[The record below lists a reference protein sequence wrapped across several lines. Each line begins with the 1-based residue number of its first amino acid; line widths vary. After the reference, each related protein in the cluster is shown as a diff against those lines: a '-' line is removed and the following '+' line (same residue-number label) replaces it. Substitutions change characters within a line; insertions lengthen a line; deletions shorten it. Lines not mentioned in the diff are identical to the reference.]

1 MKSSNKHRSLVL
13 SSTFV
18 GLVCGLVLTH
28 QQAYAAQTPSVS
40 NQESQI
46 TDVAAPNN
54 NLPKTAA
61 VNQDYSVENENIANS
76 AASGYVT
83 PNTYSSLQTN
93 TITKQDSSLQ
103 PTNSDAT
110 AAVATPNTGAAVPV
124 ANGTTTSTNPG
135 NNNSTTPATNSPTQ
149 DTGNS
154 ATTPTTGSDNPA
166 NGNSNTTSTSSEQPN
181 TNILAQGTWGTSK
194 WDYTQEG
201 DDYILHLHAGTLG
214 TPGKDKNDEYD
225 IWDAGIGSLDAAF
238 KDQLTQIVIDPG
250 VIANQ
255 NSRGLF
261 SHLRKLK
268 TIQGLEN
275 LDTSQVTNMSWMF
288 SECKILTSLDVSHFD
303 TSQVT
308 DMYYMFGDCD
318 YLTNLDVTHF
328 NTSQVTNMRNMFGD
342 CHSLLGLDVSRFD
355 TSQVTDMSN
364 MFLYC
369 VSLTNLDLSNFDTS
383 QVTNMSDMFYGCDRL
398 TNLDLNHFDTS
409 QVTDMSAMFSN
420 CYGLTSLDVSH
431 FNTSQVTDMHGMF
444 RRCDILTN
452 LDLSHW
458 DTSQVTNMSEMFAG
472 CAILTNLDVSHFNT
486 SQVTNMAGMFEYCES
501 LTSLDVNHFDTSQVT
516 NMALMFHYCDKLTK
530 LDVSHFDTSRVT
542 DMSSMF
548 EICEKLTNL
557 DVSHWDTSQVTDMFG
572 MFWSCEKLTS
582 LDFSHWDTS
591 QVTNM
596 SAMFQNCFKLTNLDL
611 NSFDTSQ
618 VTDMSEMFDF
628 CEKLTNLDVSHW
640 DTSQVTDMSDM
651 FDLCYNLT
659 NLDVSHF
666 DTSQVTNMYSMFDHC
681 EKLTSLDVSHFD
693 TSQVTNM
700 YLMFADCDNLADL
713 DVSHFDTSQVTNM
726 DMMFTGCENLTSLD
740 LSHFD
745 TSQVTNMS
753 WMFTGCK
760 NLTSLD
766 LSSFDTSQVTN
777 RFPNNDEFAMLE
789 DCTNLHHLVLGPKTQ
804 LIDSNGSN
812 SALPAVPAA
821 GTKIPG
827 TDKVVTA
834 PYWVA
839 TSGYQQG
846 KRYTSDELE
855 QLTGRDQVTTYD
867 WDSQVHYQVTVE
879 SKSVTRTINVHYPDG
894 QVKTIQDTVDLSR
907 KVKVKAD
914 GSKTYGEWSTAQW
927 EAYTVPELAG
937 YQANQSKIPAQ
948 TVDSNTTDTTI
959 DILYEPLAQTIVI
972 QYLDQG
978 QVVGTQKRI
987 GYTGETLI
995 PNYHAPQGYEITS
1008 SPQPN
1013 ITVDATGT
1021 QIIQVNVSHKIT
1033 QSAETLTK
1041 TRTINIHLP
1050 NATVKT
1056 YRQVAVI
1063 KRNVAVDQVT
1073 GSKTYGPWH
1082 NNSWDAM
1089 EIPIIEGYTANQ
1101 NSIAAEDVTAE
1112 TENETIDIFYVQN

>member
-1 MKSSNKHRSLVL
+1 MQPRNKNRNKHRSLVL

-28 QQAYAAQTPSVS
+28 QQAYAAQTAPVS

-46 TDVAAPNN
+46 TAVAAPNN

-61 VNQDYSVENENIANS
+61 VNQDYAAENIANS
-76 AASGYVT
+76 AASGYVI
-83 PNTYSSLQTN
+83 PSTYSSWQTN
-93 TITKQDSSLQ
+93 AITKQDSSLQ
-103 PTNSDAT
+103 TTNSDAT
-110 AAVATPNTGAAVPV
+110 AAVATANTGAAVPV
-124 ANGTTTSTNPG
+124 TNETATSTNPG
-135 NNNSTTPATNSPTQ
+135 NNNSTNPATRSSAT

-154 ATTPTTGSDNPA
+154 ATIPTAGADNPA
-166 NGNSNTTSTSSEQPN
+166 NGNSANTPTSSEQPN

-214 TPGKDKNDEYD
+214 TPGKDQGWGYT
-225 IWDAGIGSLDAAF
+225 WDAGIGSLNTAF
-238 KDQLTQIVIDPG
+238 KTQLTQIIIDPG

-255 NSRGLF
+255 DSRSLF
-261 SHLRKLK
+261 SYLKKLQ
-268 TIQGLEN
+268 TIRGLEN
-275 LDTSQVTNMSWMF
+275 LDTSQVTNMSRMF
-288 SECKILTSLDVSHFD
+288 ELCNN
-303 TSQVT
+303 
-308 DMYYMFGDCD
+308 
-318 YLTNLDVTHF
+318 LTNLDVSHF
-328 NTSQVTNMRNMFGD
+328 NTSQVTNMSDMFSN
-342 CHSLLGLDVSRFD
+342 CSSLI
-355 TSQVTDMSN
+355 
-364 MFLYC
+364 
-369 VSLTNLDLSNFDTS
+369 NLDLSNFDTS
-383 QVTNMSDMFYGCDRL
+383 QVTNMSNMFWSCD
-398 TNLDLNHFDTS
+398 S
-409 QVTDMSAMFSN
+409 
-420 CYGLTSLDVSH
+420 
-431 FNTSQVTDMHGMF
+431 
-444 RRCDILTN
+444 
-452 LDLSHW
+452 
-458 DTSQVTNMSEMFAG
+458 
-472 CAILTNLDVSHFNT
+472 LTNLDVSHFNT
-486 SQVTNMAGMFEYCES
+486 SQVTNMALMFGYCE
-501 LTSLDVNHFDTSQVT
+501 
-516 NMALMFHYCDKLTK
+516 
-530 LDVSHFDTSRVT
+530 
-542 DMSSMF
+542 
-548 EICEKLTNL
+548 NL
-557 DVSHWDTSQVTDMFG
+557 S
-572 MFWSCEKLTS
+572 
-582 LDFSHWDTS
+582 
-591 QVTNM
+591 
-596 SAMFQNCFKLTNLDL
+596 
-611 NSFDTSQ
+611 
-618 VTDMSEMFDF
+618 
-628 CEKLTNLDVSHW
+628 
-640 DTSQVTDMSDM
+640 
-651 FDLCYNLT
+651 
-659 NLDVSHF
+659 
-666 DTSQVTNMYSMFDHC
+666 
-681 EKLTSLDVSHFD
+681 SLDVSHFD

-700 YLMFADCDNLADL
+700 SWMFSNCSSLTNLDLSDFNTSQVINMSWMFFDCESLTNLDL
-713 DVSHFDTSQVTNM
+713 SNFNTSQVTDISKMFQNCKALVSLNLNNWNTAQVI
-726 DMMFTGCENLTSLD
+726 DMNGMFYECQNLTSLD
-740 LSHFD
+740 LSYFD
-745 TSQVTNMS
+745 TSQVDNTTE
-753 WMFTGCK
+753 MFHDCK
-760 NLTSLD
+760 SL
-766 LSSFDTSQVTN
+766 N
-777 RFPNNDEFAMLE
+777 
-789 DCTNLHHLVLGPKTQ
+789 HLVLGPKSELNHT
-804 LIDSNGSN
+804 IWRIFIPD
-812 SALPAVPAA
+812 VPAA

-827 TDKVVTA
+827 TDKTVTA
-834 PYWVA
+834 PYWIV

-846 KRYTSDELE
+846 QLYTSEELE
-855 QLTGRDQVTTYD
+855 QLTGLDQVTTYD
-867 WDSQVHYQVTVE
+867 WDSQVPYQETVE

-978 QVVGTQKRI
+978 QVVGTQKLI

-1101 NSIAAEDVTAE
+1101 NSIAAQEVTAE
-1112 TENETIDIFYVQN
+1112 TENETIDIFYLQN

>member
-1 MKSSNKHRSLVL
+1 ML

-61 VNQDYSVENENIANS
+61 VNQDYSVKNEDIANS
-76 AASGYVT
+76 AASGHVT
-83 PNTYSSLQTN
+83 PSTYSSSETTTN
-93 TITKQDSSLQ
+93 SKQQ
-103 PTNSDAT
+103 PANSDAT
-110 AAVATPNTGAAVPV
+110 AAAPTPNTGATGPV
-124 ANGTTTSTNPG
+124 DNGTATSTDPE
-135 NNNSTTPATNSPTQ
+135 NNNSANPATSSPSQ
-149 DTGNS
+149 DTDKP
-154 ATTPTTGSDNPA
+154 ATTTTTGADNSTTGNPTTTA
-166 NGNSNTTSTSSEQPN
+166 ASSEQPN

-194 WDYTQEG
+194 WDYSQEG
-201 DDYILHLHAGTLG
+201 NDYILHLHAGTLG
-214 TPGKDKNDEYD
+214 TPGKDKDDYNRDT
-225 IWDAGIGSLDAAF
+225 WDAGIGSLNTAF
-238 KDQLTQIVIDPG
+238 QQHLTQIIIDPG

-261 SHLRKLK
+261 SHLYNLK

-275 LDTSQVTNMSWMF
+275 LDTSQVTDMSSMFDWCQSLTNLDVSHFDTSQVTNMSWMF
-288 SECKILTSLDVSHFD
+288 WQCRGLTNLDVSNWDTSKVTDMSVMFNECENLTNLYLSNFDTSQVTDMHEMFSDCNSLTSLDVSHFDTSQVTNMNRMFDECENLTNLDLSNFGTSQVTNMNKMLRECVSLTSLDVSHFNTSKVTDMKEMFAYCENLTSLDVSHFD

-308 DMYYMFGDCD
+308 DMSWMFDGCANLSSLDLSNFDTSRVINMWSMFGDCKN
-318 YLTNLDVTHF
+318 LT
-328 NTSQVTNMRNMFGD
+328 S
-342 CHSLLGLDVSRFD
+342 LDVSHFD
-355 TSQVTDMSN
+355 TSKVTDMSW
-364 MFLYC
+364 MFSNC
-369 VSLTNLDLSNFDTS
+369 SSLTNLDLSNFDTS
-383 QVTNMSDMFYGCDRL
+383 QVTNMSDMFRGCE
-398 TNLDLNHFDTS
+398 S
-409 QVTDMSAMFSN
+409 
-420 CYGLTSLDVSH
+420 
-431 FNTSQVTDMHGMF
+431 
-444 RRCDILTN
+444 LTN
-452 LDLSHW
+452 LDLS
-458 DTSQVTNMSEMFAG
+458 N
-472 CAILTNLDVSHFNT
+472 
-486 SQVTNMAGMFEYCES
+486 
-501 LTSLDVNHFDTSQVT
+501 FDTSEV
-516 NMALMFHYCDKLTK
+516 ALMYD
-530 LDVSHFDTSRVT
+530 
-542 DMSSMF
+542 
-548 EICEKLTNL
+548 
-557 DVSHWDTSQVTDMFG
+557 
-572 MFWSCEKLTS
+572 
-582 LDFSHWDTS
+582 
-591 QVTNM
+591 
-596 SAMFQNCFKLTNLDL
+596 
-611 NSFDTSQ
+611 
-618 VTDMSEMFDF
+618 
-628 CEKLTNLDVSHW
+628 
-640 DTSQVTDMSDM
+640 
-651 FDLCYNLT
+651 
-659 NLDVSHF
+659 
-666 DTSQVTNMYSMFDHC
+666 
-681 EKLTSLDVSHFD
+681 
-693 TSQVTNM
+693 
-700 YLMFADCDNLADL
+700 MFAD
-713 DVSHFDTSQVTNM
+713 
-726 DMMFTGCENLTSLD
+726 
-740 LSHFD
+740 
-745 TSQVTNMS
+745 
-753 WMFTGCK
+753 CK

-766 LSSFDTSQVTN
+766 LSSFDTSQVTHVSG
-777 RFPNNDEFAMLE
+777 MLAG
-789 DCTNLHHLVLGPKTQ
+789 CINLHHLVLGPKIQ
-804 LIDSNGSN
+804 LIGHGWN
-812 SALPAVPAA
+812 SELPAVPAA

-827 TDKVVTA
+827 TDRVVTA

-846 KRYTSDELE
+846 KRYTSKELE

-867 WDSQVHYQVTVE
+867 WDSQVHYQDTVE

-978 QVVGTQKRI
+978 QVVGTQKLI

-995 PNYHAPQGYEITS
+995 PNYHAPQGYEIIS

-1013 ITVDATGT
+1013 ITVDATGK

-1089 EIPIIEGYTANQ
+1089 DIPIIEGYTANQ
-1101 NSIAAEDVTAE
+1101 NSIAAQEVTAE

>member
-1 MKSSNKHRSLVL
+1 MKLNNKHRGLVL

-28 QQAYAAQTPSVS
+28 QQAYAAQTPPVS
-40 NQESQI
+40 NQQSQI
-46 TDVAAPNN
+46 TTVSDN
-54 NLPKTAA
+54 NLNQAAA
-61 VNQDYSVENENIANS
+61 VNPKSYSSNISHPTPVSYN
-76 AASGYVT
+76 VT
-83 PNTYSSLQTN
+83 PSTYSSPET
-93 TITKQDSSLQ
+93 TATAKQEPAS
-103 PTNSDAT
+103 SDAT
-110 AAVATPNTGAAVPV
+110 ADAPIPNTGATVPV
-124 ANGTTTSTNPG
+124 ANDTATSTNPG
-135 NNNSTTPATNSPTQ
+135 NNNSTNPATSSPTP
-149 DTGNS
+149 DSGNS
-154 ATTPTTGSDNPA
+154 ANTPVAASDNQT
-166 NGNSNTTSTSSEQPN
+166 NGNSNTTTASSEQPE
-181 TNILAQGTWGTSK
+181 TNILAQGIWGTSK

-201 DDYILHLHAGTLG
+201 ADYILHLHAGTLG
-214 TPGKDKNDEYD
+214 TPE
-225 IWDAGIGSLDAAF
+225 GIEGIDSLNTAF
-238 KDQLTQIVIDPG
+238 RWQLTQIIIDPG
-250 VIANQ
+250 LIANQ

-261 SHLRKLK
+261 SFLYNLK

-275 LDTSQVTNMSWMF
+275 LDTSQVTDMSHMF
-288 SECKILTSLDVSHFD
+288 ESCQDLPSLDVSHFN
-303 TSQVT
+303 TSKVT
-308 DMYYMFGDCD
+308 DMSHMFDNCIE
-318 YLTNLDVTHF
+318 LTNLDL
-328 NTSQVTNMRNMFGD
+328 S
-342 CHSLLGLDVSRFD
+342 SFD

-364 MFLYC
+364 MF
-369 VSLTNLDLSNFDTS
+369 
-383 QVTNMSDMFYGCDRL
+383 
-398 TNLDLNHFDTS
+398 NH
-409 QVTDMSAMFSN
+409 
-420 CYGLTSLDVSH
+420 CLGLTS
-431 FNTSQVTDMHGMF
+431 
-444 RRCDILTN
+444 
-452 LDLSHW
+452 
-458 DTSQVTNMSEMFAG
+458 
-472 CAILTNLDVSHFNT
+472 
-486 SQVTNMAGMFEYCES
+486 
-501 LTSLDVNHFDTSQVT
+501 
-516 NMALMFHYCDKLTK
+516 

-542 DMSSMF
+542 NMDR
-548 EICEKLTNL
+548 
-557 DVSHWDTSQVTDMFG
+557 MFG
-572 MFWSCEKLTS
+572 SCI
-582 LDFSHWDTS
+582 
-591 QVTNM
+591 
-596 SAMFQNCFKLTNLDL
+596 
-611 NSFDTSQ
+611 
-618 VTDMSEMFDF
+618 
-628 CEKLTNLDVSHW
+628 
-640 DTSQVTDMSDM
+640 
-651 FDLCYNLT
+651 NLT

-666 DTSQVTNMYSMFDHC
+666 DTSQVTNMSNMFWNC
-681 EKLTSLDVSHFD
+681 FWLPSLDVSHFD
-693 TSQVTNM
+693 TSQVTDM
-700 YLMFADCDNLADL
+700 SAMFQGCSYLPSL
-713 DVSHFDTSQVTNM
+713 DVSHFNTSKVT
-726 DMMFTGCENLTSLD
+726 DMSAMFYSCSNLYSLNV
-740 LSHFD
+740 SNFD

-753 WMFTGCK
+753 NMFSYSSRLTSLDVSHFNTSKVTDMSQMFYSCSNLYSLNVSNFDTSQVTNMFDMFGYCENLSSLDLSHFNTSKVTDMMFMFEECERLANLDVSNFDISQVTDMSRMFADCK

-766 LSSFDTSQVTN
+766 LSSFDTSQLVN
-777 RFPNNDEFAMLE
+777 SKWVHFSMLAG
-789 DCTNLHHLVLGPKTQ
+789 CTKLHHLVLGPKIQ
-804 LIDSNGSN
+804 LIDPNGWISD
-812 SALPAVPAA
+812 LPAVPAI

-827 TDKVVTA
+827 TDKIVTA

-846 KRYTSDELE
+846 KRYTSDELQ

-867 WDSQVHYQVTVE
+867 WDSQVPYQDTVE

-978 QVVGTQKRI
+978 QVVGTQKLI

-1112 TENETIDIFYVQN
+1112 TENETIDIFYVQD

>member
-1 MKSSNKHRSLVL
+1 MKSSSYIHAVLILRERNKLMQSRNKHRSLVL

-18 GLVCGLVLTH
+18 GLVCGLVLTR
-28 QQAYAAQTPSVS
+28 QQVYAAQTPSVS

-46 TDVAAPNN
+46 TAVAAPENN
-54 NLPKTAA
+54 FPKTAA
-61 VNQDYSVENENIANS
+61 VNQDYAAENIANS
-76 AASGYVT
+76 AASGPVT

-93 TITKQDSSLQ
+93 AITKQDSSLQ
-103 PTNSDAT
+103 TTNSDAT

-124 ANGTTTSTNPG
+124 ANETATATNPG
-135 NNNSTTPATNSPTQ
+135 NNNSTNPATSSSAT

-154 ATTPTTGSDNPA
+154 ATTPTTGADNPA
-166 NGNSNTTSTSSEQPN
+166 NGNSNTTSTSSEQPE
-181 TNILAQGTWGTSK
+181 TNIIEQGTWGTSK
-194 WDYTQEG
+194 WDYIQEG

-214 TPGKDKNDEYD
+214 TPGKDSDWDQDE
-225 IWDAGIGSLDAAF
+225 GIGTLNAIF
-238 KDQLTQIVIDPG
+238 REKLTQIVIDKG

-255 NSRGLF
+255 NSTGLF
-261 SHLRKLK
+261 KNLTSLK
-268 TIQGLEN
+268 VIQGLEN

-288 SECKILTSLDVSHFD
+288 AECH
-303 TSQVT
+303 
-308 DMYYMFGDCD
+308 
-318 YLTNLDVTHF
+318 
-328 NTSQVTNMRNMFGD
+328 
-342 CHSLLGLDVSRFD
+342 
-355 TSQVTDMSN
+355 
-364 MFLYC
+364 
-369 VSLTNLDLSNFDTS
+369 
-383 QVTNMSDMFYGCDRL
+383 
-398 TNLDLNHFDTS
+398 
-409 QVTDMSAMFSN
+409 
-420 CYGLTSLDVSH
+420 
-431 FNTSQVTDMHGMF
+431 
-444 RRCDILTN
+444 
-452 LDLSHW
+452 
-458 DTSQVTNMSEMFAG
+458 
-472 CAILTNLDVSHFNT
+472 
-486 SQVTNMAGMFEYCES
+486 
-501 LTSLDVNHFDTSQVT
+501 
-516 NMALMFHYCDKLTK
+516 
-530 LDVSHFDTSRVT
+530 
-542 DMSSMF
+542 
-548 EICEKLTNL
+548 KLTNL
-557 DVSHWDTSQVTDMFG
+557 DVSHWDTSQVTNMSRMFEHCH
-572 MFWSCEKLTS
+572 SLTS
-582 LDFSHWDTS
+582 
-591 QVTNM
+591 
-596 SAMFQNCFKLTNLDL
+596 
-611 NSFDTSQ
+611 
-618 VTDMSEMFDF
+618 
-628 CEKLTNLDVSHW
+628 LDVSHW
-640 DTSQVTDMSDM
+640 DTSQVTDMYLM
-651 FDLCYNLT
+651 FAGCD
-659 NLDVSHF
+659 
-666 DTSQVTNMYSMFDHC
+666 
-681 EKLTSLDVSHFD
+681 KLTSLDVSHFD

-700 YLMFADCDNLADL
+700 DCMFGDCKNLPSL
-713 DVSHFDTSQVTNM
+713 DVSHFDTSRVT
-726 DMMFTGCENLTSLD
+726 DMSWMFADCYSLASLD

-745 TSQVTNMS
+745 TSQVTNMYS
-753 WMFTGCK
+753 MFQNCPS
-760 NLTSLD
+760 LTSLD
-766 LSSFDTSQVTN
+766 LSHFDTSQLAN
-777 RFPNNDEFAMLE
+777 EYDFAILGY
-789 DCTNLHHLVLGPKTQ
+789 CTNLHHLVLGPKTE
-804 LIDSNGSN
+804 LIDPKGRN
-812 SALPAVPAA
+812 SKLPVVPAA

-827 TDKVVTA
+827 TDRVVTA

-846 KRYTSDELE
+846 KRYTSDELQ

-867 WDSQVHYQVTVE
+867 WDSQVPYQDTVE

-978 QVVGTQKRI
+978 QVVGTQKLI

-995 PNYHAPQGYEITS
+995 PNYHAPQGYEIIS

-1101 NSIAAEDVTAE
+1101 NSIAAQDVTPE

>member
-1 MKSSNKHRSLVL
+1 MKLNNKHRGLVF
-13 SSTFV
+13 SSTFM

-28 QQAYAAQTPSVS
+28 QQAYAAQTPPVS
-40 NQESQI
+40 NQQSQI
-46 TDVAAPNN
+46 TTVSDN
-54 NLPKTAA
+54 NLNQAAA
-61 VNQDYSVENENIANS
+61 VNPKSYSSNISHPTPVSYN
-76 AASGYVT
+76 VT
-83 PNTYSSLQTN
+83 PSTYSSPET
-93 TITKQDSSLQ
+93 TATAKQEPAS
-103 PTNSDAT
+103 SDAT
-110 AAVATPNTGAAVPV
+110 ADAPIPNTGATVPV
-124 ANGTTTSTNPG
+124 ANDTATSTNPG
-135 NNNSTTPATNSPTQ
+135 NNNSTNPATSSPTP
-149 DTGNS
+149 DSGNS
-154 ATTPTTGSDNPA
+154 ANTPVAASDNQT
-166 NGNSNTTSTSSEQPN
+166 NGNSNTTTASSEQPE
-181 TNILAQGTWGTSK
+181 TNILAQGIWGTSK

-201 DDYILHLHAGTLG
+201 ADYILHLHAGTLG
-214 TPGKDKNDEYD
+214 TPE
-225 IWDAGIGSLDAAF
+225 GIEGIDSLNTAF
-238 KDQLTQIVIDPG
+238 KWQLTQIIIDPG
-250 VIANQ
+250 LIANQ

-261 SHLRKLK
+261 SFLYNLK

-275 LDTSQVTNMSWMF
+275 LDTSQVTDMSHMF
-288 SECKILTSLDVSHFD
+288 ESCQDLPSLDVSHFN
-303 TSQVT
+303 TSKVT
-308 DMYYMFGDCD
+308 DMSHMFDNCIE
-318 YLTNLDVTHF
+318 LTNLDL
-328 NTSQVTNMRNMFGD
+328 S
-342 CHSLLGLDVSRFD
+342 SFD

-364 MFLYC
+364 MF
-369 VSLTNLDLSNFDTS
+369 
-383 QVTNMSDMFYGCDRL
+383 
-398 TNLDLNHFDTS
+398 NH
-409 QVTDMSAMFSN
+409 
-420 CYGLTSLDVSH
+420 CLGLTS
-431 FNTSQVTDMHGMF
+431 
-444 RRCDILTN
+444 
-452 LDLSHW
+452 
-458 DTSQVTNMSEMFAG
+458 
-472 CAILTNLDVSHFNT
+472 
-486 SQVTNMAGMFEYCES
+486 
-501 LTSLDVNHFDTSQVT
+501 
-516 NMALMFHYCDKLTK
+516 

-542 DMSSMF
+542 NMDR
-548 EICEKLTNL
+548 
-557 DVSHWDTSQVTDMFG
+557 MFG
-572 MFWSCEKLTS
+572 SCI
-582 LDFSHWDTS
+582 
-591 QVTNM
+591 
-596 SAMFQNCFKLTNLDL
+596 
-611 NSFDTSQ
+611 
-618 VTDMSEMFDF
+618 
-628 CEKLTNLDVSHW
+628 
-640 DTSQVTDMSDM
+640 
-651 FDLCYNLT
+651 NLT

-666 DTSQVTNMYSMFDHC
+666 DTSQVTNMSNMFWNCFWVPSLDVSHFDTSQVTDMSAMFAEC
-681 EKLTSLDVSHFD
+681 HSLKSLDVSDFDTSQVTDMSEMFRGCINLTSLDVSHFD

-700 YLMFADCDNLADL
+700 SEMFSYSLSLTNLDVSHFNTSKVTDMSQMFYFCSNLPSLNVSHFDTSQVTSMSWMFGDCENLSSLDVSHFNTSKVTNMYGMFEDGGRLTNIDVSGFNTSKVTDMMFMFERCKSLANL
-713 DVSHFDTSQVTNM
+713 DVSHFDTSQVTDMSEMFESCICLTNLDVSHFNTSQVTNM
-726 DMMFTGCENLTSLD
+726 HAIFLGCESLKSLD
-740 LSHFD
+740 VSQWD
-745 TSQVTNMS
+745 TSQVTNM
-753 WMFTGCK
+753 WQMFDNCPNLTSLDVSHWDTSRVIYMSEMFSGCK

-777 RFPNNDEFAMLE
+777 EYQNIIYKFAMLE
-789 DCTNLHHLVLGPKTQ
+789 DCTNLHHLVLGPKTK
-804 LIDSNGSN
+804 LIDPNGWD

-846 KRYTSDELE
+846 KRYTSSELE

-867 WDSQVHYQVTVE
+867 WDSQVPYQDTVE

-959 DILYEPLAQTIVI
+959 DILYEPIAQTIVI

-978 QVVGTQKRI
+978 QVVGTQKLI

-995 PNYHAPQGYEITS
+995 PNYHAPQGYEIIS

-1101 NSIAAEDVTAE
+1101 NSIAAQEVTAD

>member
-1 MKSSNKHRSLVL
+1 MKSSSYIHAVLILRERNKLMQSRNKHRSLVL

-18 GLVCGLVLTH
+18 GLVCGLVLTR
-28 QQAYAAQTPSVS
+28 QQVYAAQTPSVS

-46 TDVAAPNN
+46 TAVAAPEN

-61 VNQDYSVENENIANS
+61 VNQDYAAENIANS

-124 ANGTTTSTNPG
+124 ANGTTTSTNPE
-135 NNNSTTPATNSPTQ
+135 NNNSTNPATSSSAT

-154 ATTPTTGSDNPA
+154 ATIPTAGVDNPA
-166 NGNSNTTSTSSEQPN
+166 NGNSANTPTSSEQSK
-181 TNILAQGTWGTSK
+181 TNIIAQGTWGTSK

-214 TPGKDKNDEYD
+214 TPIKDNNYYDE
-225 IWDAGIGSLDAAF
+225 GIGSLNTAF
-238 KDQLTQIVIDPG
+238 EQQLTQIIIDPG

-255 NSRGLF
+255 NSWGLF
-261 SHLRKLK
+261 VHLYNLK

-288 SECKILTSLDVSHFD
+288 AECH
-303 TSQVT
+303 
-308 DMYYMFGDCD
+308 
-318 YLTNLDVTHF
+318 
-328 NTSQVTNMRNMFGD
+328 
-342 CHSLLGLDVSRFD
+342 
-355 TSQVTDMSN
+355 
-364 MFLYC
+364 
-369 VSLTNLDLSNFDTS
+369 
-383 QVTNMSDMFYGCDRL
+383 
-398 TNLDLNHFDTS
+398 
-409 QVTDMSAMFSN
+409 
-420 CYGLTSLDVSH
+420 
-431 FNTSQVTDMHGMF
+431 
-444 RRCDILTN
+444 
-452 LDLSHW
+452 
-458 DTSQVTNMSEMFAG
+458 
-472 CAILTNLDVSHFNT
+472 
-486 SQVTNMAGMFEYCES
+486 
-501 LTSLDVNHFDTSQVT
+501 
-516 NMALMFHYCDKLTK
+516 
-530 LDVSHFDTSRVT
+530 
-542 DMSSMF
+542 
-548 EICEKLTNL
+548 KLTNL
-557 DVSHWDTSQVTDMFG
+557 DVSHWDTSQVTNMSRMFEHCH
-572 MFWSCEKLTS
+572 SLTS
-582 LDFSHWDTS
+582 
-591 QVTNM
+591 
-596 SAMFQNCFKLTNLDL
+596 
-611 NSFDTSQ
+611 
-618 VTDMSEMFDF
+618 
-628 CEKLTNLDVSHW
+628 LDVSHW
-640 DTSQVTDMSDM
+640 DTSQVTDMYLM
-651 FDLCYNLT
+651 FAGCD
-659 NLDVSHF
+659 
-666 DTSQVTNMYSMFDHC
+666 
-681 EKLTSLDVSHFD
+681 KLTSLDVSHFD

-700 YLMFADCDNLADL
+700 DCMFGDCKNLPSL
-713 DVSHFDTSQVTNM
+713 DVSHFDTSRVT
-726 DMMFTGCENLTSLD
+726 DMSWMFADCYSLASLD

-745 TSQVTNMS
+745 TSQVTNMYS
-753 WMFTGCK
+753 MFQNCPS
-760 NLTSLD
+760 LTSLD
-766 LSSFDTSQVTN
+766 LSHFDTSQLAN
-777 RFPNNDEFAMLE
+777 EYDFAILGY
-789 DCTNLHHLVLGPKTQ
+789 CTNLHHLVLGPKTE
-804 LIDSNGSN
+804 LIDPKGRN
-812 SALPAVPAA
+812 SKLPVVPAA

-827 TDKVVTA
+827 TDRVVTA

-846 KRYTSDELE
+846 KRYTSDELQ

-867 WDSQVHYQVTVE
+867 WDSQVPYQDTVE

-978 QVVGTQKRI
+978 QVVGTQKLI

-1101 NSIAAEDVTAE
+1101 NSIAAQEVTAE

>member
-1 MKSSNKHRSLVL
+1 MKLNNKHRGLVL

-28 QQAYAAQTPSVS
+28 QQAYAAQTSPVS
-40 NQESQI
+40 NQQSQI
-46 TDVAAPNN
+46 TAVAAPNN
-54 NLPKTAA
+54 NLNKTAA
-61 VNQDYSVENENIANS
+61 VNQDHSAENISSS
-76 AASGYVT
+76 AVSRHVT
-83 PNTYSSLQTN
+83 PSTYSSPD
-93 TITKQDSSLQ
+93 ITTTSKQEPAS
-103 PTNSDAT
+103 SDAT
-110 AAVATPNTGAAVPV
+110 ADAPIPNTGATVPV
-124 ANGTTTSTNPG
+124 ANETATSTNPG
-135 NNNSTTPATNSPTQ
+135 NNNSTNPATSSPTQ
-149 DTGNS
+149 DTGNY
-154 ATTPTTGSDNPA
+154 ATTPTASADNQT
-166 NGNSNTTSTSSEQPN
+166 NGNSNTTAAASEQPE
-181 TNILAQGTWGTSK
+181 TNIIAQGTWGTSK

-201 DDYILHLHAGTLG
+201 ADYILHLHAGILG
-214 TPGKDKNDEYD
+214 TPEVFE
-225 IWDAGIGSLDAAF
+225 GIGRLNAVF
-238 KDQLTQIVIDPG
+238 ERQLTQIVIDPG

-255 NSRGLF
+255 NSQGLF
-261 SHLRKLK
+261 SYLSNLK

-275 LDTSQVTNMSWMF
+275 LDTSQVTDMSYMFFGCASLRNLDVSHFDTSQVADMSWMF
-288 SECKILTSLDVSHFD
+288 LNCSSLINLDLSNFDTSQVTNMYSMFSGCKNLTSLDVSHFNTSKVTDMSYMFSGCGNLPSLDVSHFDTSQVTNMAGMFANCYNLTSLDVSHFD

-308 DMYYMFGDCD
+308 DM
-318 YLTNLDVTHF
+318 L
-328 NTSQVTNMRNMFGD
+328 
-342 CHSLLGLDVSRFD
+342 
-355 TSQVTDMSN
+355 
-364 MFLYC
+364 
-369 VSLTNLDLSNFDTS
+369 
-383 QVTNMSDMFYGCDRL
+383 DMFWQCRG
-398 TNLDLNHFDTS
+398 
-409 QVTDMSAMFSN
+409 
-420 CYGLTSLDVSH
+420 
-431 FNTSQVTDMHGMF
+431 
-444 RRCDILTN
+444 
-452 LDLSHW
+452 
-458 DTSQVTNMSEMFAG
+458 
-472 CAILTNLDVSHFNT
+472 
-486 SQVTNMAGMFEYCES
+486 
-501 LTSLDVNHFDTSQVT
+501 
-516 NMALMFHYCDKLTK
+516 
-530 LDVSHFDTSRVT
+530 
-542 DMSSMF
+542 
-548 EICEKLTNL
+548 
-557 DVSHWDTSQVTDMFG
+557 
-572 MFWSCEKLTS
+572 
-582 LDFSHWDTS
+582 
-591 QVTNM
+591 
-596 SAMFQNCFKLTNLDL
+596 
-611 NSFDTSQ
+611 
-618 VTDMSEMFDF
+618 
-628 CEKLTNLDVSHW
+628 
-640 DTSQVTDMSDM
+640 
-651 FDLCYNLT
+651 LT

-666 DTSQVTNMYSMFDHC
+666 DTSQVTNMYSMFISC
-681 EKLTSLDVSHFD
+681 ENLPSLDVSHFD
-693 TSQVTNM
+693 TSQVTIM
-700 YLMFADCDNLADL
+700 ALMF
-713 DVSHFDTSQVTNM
+713 S
-726 DMMFTGCENLTSLD
+726 
-740 LSHFD
+740 
-745 TSQVTNMS
+745 
-753 WMFTGCK
+753 GCK

-777 RFPNNDEFAMLE
+777 VSGMLAG
-789 DCTNLHHLVLGPKTQ
+789 CINLHHLVLGPKTK
-804 LIDSNGSN
+804 LIDLNNYN
-812 SALPAVPAA
+812 SKLPVVPAA

-846 KRYTSDELE
+846 KRYTSKELE

-867 WDSQVHYQVTVE
+867 WDSQVPYQETVE

-978 QVVGTQKRI
+978 QVVGTQKLI

-1101 NSIAAEDVTAE
+1101 NSIAAQEVTAE

>member
-1 MKSSNKHRSLVL
+1 MQSRNKHRSLVL

-28 QQAYAAQTPSVS
+28 QQAYAAQTPPVS

-46 TDVAAPNN
+46 TAVAAPNN
-54 NLPKTAA
+54 NLNKTAA
-61 VNQDYSVENENIANS
+61 VNQDYAAENIANS
-76 AASGYVT
+76 AASGHVT
-83 PNTYSSLQTN
+83 PSTYSSLQTN
-93 TITKQDSSLQ
+93 AITKHDSSLQ
-103 PTNSDAT
+103 TTNSDAT
-110 AAVATPNTGAAVPV
+110 VAVATPNTGAAVPV
-124 ANGTTTSTNPG
+124 ANGTATSTNPE
-135 NNNSTTPATNSPTQ
+135 NNNSTTPATNSPSP

-154 ATTPTTGSDNPA
+154 ASTPVAVSDDQI
-166 NGNSNTTSTSSEQPN
+166 NGNSNTTTASSEQPN
-181 TNILAQGTWGTSK
+181 TNIIAQGTWGTSK

-214 TPGKDKNDEYD
+214 TPGKDKDNNGN
-225 IWDAGIGSLDAAF
+225 IWDAGIGSLNTAF
-238 KDQLTQIVIDPG
+238 QDQLTKIIIDPG

-255 NSRGLF
+255 DSRGLF
-261 SHLRKLK
+261 SHLGNLQ

-275 LDTSQVTNMSWMF
+275 LDTSQVANMSEMF
-288 SECKILTSLDVSHFD
+288 SDCYYLTSLDLS
-303 TSQVT
+303 
-308 DMYYMFGDCD
+308 
-318 YLTNLDVTHF
+318 HF
-328 NTSQVTNMRNMFGD
+328 NTSKVTNMFGMFRW
-342 CHSLLGLDVSRFD
+342 CQNLTSLDLSNFD
-355 TSQVTDMSN
+355 TSQVTDMSS
-364 MFLYC
+364 MFEECLR
-369 VSLTNLDLSNFDTS
+369 LTNIDLSNFDTS
-383 QVTNMSDMFYGCDRL
+383 QVTNMSEMFRGCGV
-398 TNLDLNHFDTS
+398 TSLDVSNFDTS
-409 QVTDMSAMFSN
+409 QVTDMSQIFAS
-420 CYGLTSLDVSH
+420 
-431 FNTSQVTDMHGMF
+431 
-444 RRCDILTN
+444 CD
-452 LDLSHW
+452 
-458 DTSQVTNMSEMFAG
+458 G
-472 CAILTNLDVSHFNT
+472 
-486 SQVTNMAGMFEYCES
+486 
-501 LTSLDVNHFDTSQVT
+501 
-516 NMALMFHYCDKLTK
+516 
-530 LDVSHFDTSRVT
+530 
-542 DMSSMF
+542 
-548 EICEKLTNL
+548 
-557 DVSHWDTSQVTDMFG
+557 
-572 MFWSCEKLTS
+572 
-582 LDFSHWDTS
+582 
-591 QVTNM
+591 
-596 SAMFQNCFKLTNLDL
+596 
-611 NSFDTSQ
+611 
-618 VTDMSEMFDF
+618 
-628 CEKLTNLDVSHW
+628 
-640 DTSQVTDMSDM
+640 
-651 FDLCYNLT
+651 
-659 NLDVSHF
+659 
-666 DTSQVTNMYSMFDHC
+666 
-681 EKLTSLDVSHFD
+681 LTSLDVSHFD

-700 YLMFADCDNLADL
+700 FGMFDWCQSLTSLDVSHLDTSQVTNMSEMFENCKNLTSLDLSNFDTSQVIDMARMFTYCYNLTSL

-726 DMMFTGCENLTSLD
+726 NMMFAECESLNNLD
-740 LSHFD
+740 VSHFD
-745 TSQVTNMS
+745 TSQVTYMS
-753 WMFTGCK
+753 AMFFRCYDLTSLDVSHFNTFQVISMSEMFWMCDSLTNLDLSNWNTSQVTDMYLMFSGCK
-760 NLTSLD
+760 SLTSLD
-766 LSSFDTSQVTN
+766 LSSFDNSQVTN
-777 RFPNNDEFAMLE
+777 RSSYNDKFAMLE
-789 DCTNLHHLVLGPKTQ
+789 DCANLHHLVLGPKTQ
-804 LIDSNGSN
+804 LIDPNGWISE
-812 SALPAVPAA
+812 LPAVPAA

-846 KRYTSDELE
+846 QRYTSDELQ

-867 WDSQVHYQVTVE
+867 WDSQVPYQDTVE

-907 KVKVKAD
+907 KIKVKAD

-937 YQANQSKIPAQ
+937 YQANQSNIPAQ

-978 QVVGTQKRI
+978 QVVGTQKLI

-1089 EIPIIEGYTANQ
+1089 EIPIIEGYTANK
-1101 NSIAAEDVTAE
+1101 NSIAAQEVTAE

>member
-1 MKSSNKHRSLVL
+1 MKPSSYIPAVLILRERNKLMQSRNKHRSLVL

-28 QQAYAAQTPSVS
+28 QQAYAAQTLSVS

-46 TDVAAPNN
+46 TAVAAPNN
-54 NLPKTAA
+54 NLNKTAA
-61 VNQDYSVENENIANS
+61 VNQDYAAENIANS
-76 AASGYVT
+76 AASGPVT

-110 AAVATPNTGAAVPV
+110 AAAPTPNTGATGPV
-124 ANGTTTSTNPG
+124 DNGTTTSTNPG
-135 NNNSTTPATNSPTQ
+135 NNNSTNPATSSSAT

-154 ATTPTTGSDNPA
+154 ATTPTTGADNPA

-214 TPGKDKNDEYD
+214 TPGKDKDDNGYT
-225 IWDAGIGSLDAAF
+225 WDAGIGSLNTAF
-238 KDQLTQIVIDPG
+238 KSQLTQIIIDPG

-255 NSRGLF
+255 DSRGLF
-261 SHLRKLK
+261 SHLYNLK

-288 SECKILTSLDVSHFD
+288 AD
-303 TSQVT
+303 
-308 DMYYMFGDCD
+308 FGI
-318 YLTNLDVTHF
+318 
-328 NTSQVTNMRNMFGD
+328 
-342 CHSLLGLDVSRFD
+342 
-355 TSQVTDMSN
+355 SN
-364 MFLYC
+364 
-369 VSLTNLDLSNFDTS
+369 SLDLSHLDTS
-383 QVTNMSDMFYGCDRL
+383 QVTNMSWMFADCAIL
-398 TNLDLNHFDTS
+398 TNLDLSHWDTS
-409 QVTDMSAMFSN
+409 QVTDMHEMFEM
-420 CYGLTSLDVSH
+420 CYNLTSLDVSH

-486 SQVTNMAGMFEYCES
+486 SQVTNMAGMFEHCDS
-501 LTSLDVNHFDTSQVT
+501 LTSLDV
-516 NMALMFHYCDKLTK
+516 
-530 LDVSHFDTSRVT
+530 SHFNTSKVT
-542 DMSSMF
+542 DMSEMF
-548 EICEKLTNL
+548 DECEKLTSL

-572 MFWSCEKLTS
+572 MFWGCEKLTS

-596 SAMFQNCFKLTNLDL
+596 SAMFQNCFNLTNLDL
-611 NSFDTSQ
+611 SSFDTSQ
-618 VTDMSEMFDF
+618 VTDMSEMFDE
-628 CEKLTNLDVSHW
+628 CEKLTSLDVSHFN
-640 DTSQVTDMSDM
+640 TSKVTDMAWM
-651 FDLCYNLT
+651 FRSCDILT

-713 DVSHFDTSQVTNM
+713 DVSHFDTSQVTDM

-740 LSHFD
+740 LSHWD
-745 TSQVTNMS
+745 TSQVTNMP
-753 WMFTGCK
+753 WMFSGCK

-777 RFPNNDEFAMLE
+777 RFPYNDEFAMLE
-789 DCTNLHHLVLGPKTQ
+789 DCTNLHHLVLGPKIQ
-804 LIDSNGSN
+804 LIDQNGWISD
-812 SALPAVPAA
+812 LPAVPAA

-846 KRYTSDELE
+846 KRYTSSELE

-867 WDSQVHYQVTVE
+867 WDSQVHYQDTVE

-894 QVKTIQDTVDLSR
+894 QVKTIQDTVDLSH

-959 DILYEPLAQTIVI
+959 DILYEPIAQTIVI

-978 QVVGTQKRI
+978 QVVGTQKLI

-1089 EIPIIEGYTANQ
+1089 DIPIIEGYTANQ
-1101 NSIAAEDVTAE
+1101 NSIAAQEVTAE